1 MDPPPPPP
9 SASPNTT
16 TAPTPQPPD
25 LSAKLR
31 LMVSYGGH
39 IVPRPHDKSLCYIG
53 GDTRIVVV
61 PRHLLPLPD
70 LISRLSNNIN
80 TNNIGSFVVKYQLP
94 NEDLDSLITVSTDDD
109 LENLIDEYDRL
120 VAASKPSRLRLFLF
134 PAKGK
139 GSTVLDGNAVRS
151 AEWFLGELNG
161 GRGGAGLRRGF
172 SDPNSVNCLLG
183 LEESGG
189 GDGDSKG
196 EEGEAKRGSGEGK
209 LTTNSVP
216 GSPIVET
223 ATSSSSGSSNSS
235 PSLANLAPIRSHV
248 EGGGSGGE
256 RVRVSDLRIG
266 EIDEQFSQLNVNVS
280 KHDEDLVVMPSTVV
294 TPVAVGVAPASPGA
308 SGVGGNVN
316 RVVSDDE
323 RSDQDVAVGFR
334 KSSGTEDQP
343 VMVSSLS
350 QQKLNGGYDLPSPDS
365 VSSDGSHSSALSRQK
380 QMIFQEPSGQVPSLS
395 SRVTA
400 NFIDSKVGIV
410 SDSSITAQVQQNS
423 DSSNTPSTQY
433 DLQHKLLQQQQF
445 VHAVPHYVQHPPPGA
460 ASYSPYYPLYASQHP
475 QFNHHPGP
483 YPLYYT
489 PAGLAQPYG
498 LPVQQPN
505 FADSANTVPASR
517 PQTPSM
523 ISTSAMYST
532 TRNLPTQKL
541 EMATGIYRT
550 AAGAA
555 APPLVQVGTGPH
567 HLPLQQQQFVGYP
580 QMYPPAQSITPAPF
594 EYADPA
600 HTQMYFS
607 QPLQPALAA
616 QYQTLTSDSA
626 VLSPDVTALIP
637 PDNVKQQIESSL
649 PV

>member
-9 SASPNTT
+9 SAPPNATTPSPD
-16 TAPTPQPPD
+16 P
-25 LSAKLR
+25 SAELR
-31 LMVSYGGH
+31 LMVSCGGH
-39 IVPRPHDKSLCYIG
+39 IVPRPHDKSLCYVG

-61 PRHLLPLPD
+61 PRHRLSLPD
-70 LISRLSNNIN
+70 LISRLSSNFNAN
-80 TNNIGSFVVKYQLP
+80 SIGSFVVKYQLP
-94 NEDLDSLITVSTDDD
+94 NEDLDSLISVSTDED

-120 VAASKPSRLRLFLF
+120 VASPKPSRLRLFLF

-139 GSTVLDGNAVRS
+139 GSAVLDGNAVRS

-161 GRGGAGLRRGF
+161 GRDGAELRRGF

-183 LEESGG
+183 LEDS
-189 GDGDSKG
+189 GDSKG
-196 EEGEAKRGSGEGK
+196 EEGEVKRGSGEGK
-209 LTTNSVP
+209 LTVNSVP

-223 ATSSSSGSSNSS
+223 ATSSSFGSSNSS
-235 PSLANLAPIRSHV
+235 PLLANLAPIRTHI
-248 EGGGSGGE
+248 EGGGGGGE
-256 RVRVSDLRIG
+256 RVRVSDQRIG

-294 TPVAVGVAPASPGA
+294 TPVAVATDVAVGGAAASPGT
-308 SGVGGNVN
+308 GGAGGYTD

-323 RSDQDVAVGFR
+323 RSGQTVAVGYR

-343 VMVSSLS
+343 VMVSQS

-380 QMIFQEPSGQVPSLS
+380 QMIFQEPSGQVPSLG

-400 NFIDSKVGIV
+400 NFIDSKVGNV
-410 SDSSITAQVQQNS
+410 SDPSIPGHMQQNS
-423 DSSNTPSTQY
+423 DSSYTPSTQY
-433 DLQHKLLQQQQF
+433 DLQHQLLQQQQF
-445 VHAVPHYVQHPPPGA
+445 VHAAPHYVQHSPPGTA
-460 ASYSPYYPLYASQHP
+460 PYPAYYPLYASQYP
-475 QFNHHPGP
+475 QFSHQPGP
-483 YPLYYT
+483 YPLYYI
-489 PAGLAQPYG
+489 PAGPAQAYG

-505 FADSANTVPASR
+505 FADLANTAPASR
-517 PQTPSM
+517 PQTPSV

-532 TRNLPTQKL
+532 TRNLPTQKS

-550 AAGAA
+550 PAGAA
-555 APPLVQVGTGPH
+555 APPLVQVGTGQY
-567 HLPLQQQQFVGYP
+567 HLPLQQQQFVGYS
-580 QMYPPAQSITPAPF
+580 QMHPPVQSITPAPF

-616 QYQTLTSDSA
+616 QYQTVTSGSA
-626 VLSPDVTALIP
+626 VLSPDVSAPIP
-637 PDNVKQQIESSL
+637 ADNVKQHTKSSQL
-649 PV
+649 V